1 MKIIV
6 LGGFLGAGKTTVLLQ
21 LAHLIADGDTGDQ
34 IPLVILENEI
44 GEVSVDSAMLGGF
57 EVRELFAG
65 CICCTLA
72 GDLTSTI
79 REIQETCDP
88 KYVLVETTGM
98 AQPGKV
104 VETIGQYAR
113 NVEKIAVLVLADAGR
128 WEELMEFMDVF
139 IEKQMESADC
149 ILLNKADLVPGE
161 TVEKIQRE
169 IRNMNPS
176 AAIYPVCARESIE
189 KELREF
195 LGGIEHVG

>member
-21 LAHLIADGDTGDQ
+21 LAHLIADGDTGDR

-72 GDLTSTI
+72 GDLNSTI

-113 NVEKIAVLVLADAGR
+113 NVENIAVLVLADAGR
-128 WEELMEFMDVF
+128 WEELMGFMDVF

-149 ILLNKADLVPGE
+149 ILLNKTDLVSGE
-161 TVEKIQRE
+161 TVEKIQSE
-169 IRNMNPS
+169 IKNMNPS
-176 AAIYPVCARESIE
+176 VTIYPVCARESIE
-189 KELREF
+189 KELLEF
-195 LGGIEHVG
+195 LGGMEHE